1 MLYVPLC
8 HYIRWGRSRELDIE
22 QVAIIGNRL
31 SENIGKVIVGK
42 EEVVRLLLAALL
54 ADGHVL
60 LQDLPGT
67 GKTKLARALA
77 ASFSGKFSRIQF
89 TPDLLPGDVTGMNVY
104 NRKSGEFEL
113 RKGPVFT
120 NILLAD
126 EINRAT
132 PRTQSGLLECMEER
146 QVTIDGESLKLEEPF
161 FVIATQNPVE
171 SSGTF
176 PLPEAQLDRFML
188 MLSMGLPSRQEELDI
203 MDRFMYGDPLE
214 VIGPVADPALLLEM
228 KEAVKQVFVHP
239 EMEKYMVEIVAST
252 REKSRVVMG
261 VSTRGTLALLR
272 AVKAYAAL
280 MGRSYCIPDDV
291 KTLAVPVL
299 GHRIKLS
306 YGYQAGQ
313 EAEALIREILD
324 ETAVPAEN

>member
-1 MLYVPLC
+1 MN
-8 HYIRWGRSRELDIE
+8 IE
-22 QVAIIGNRL
+22 QVGKIGMDL
-31 SENIGKVIVGK
+31 TENIGKVIVGK
-42 EEVVRLLLAALL
+42 EKVIQLMLAALL

-67 GKTKLARALA
+67 GKTKLARSLA
-77 ASFSGKFSRIQF
+77 ASLSGKFSRIQF

-146 QVTIDGESLKLEEPF
+146 QVTIDGESMKLENPF
-161 FVIATQNPVE
+161 MVIATQNPVE
-171 SSGTF
+171 SAGTF

-188 MLSMGLPSRQEELDI
+188 KLSMGLPSRQEELAI
-203 MDRFMYGDPLE
+203 MDRFMREDPFE
-214 VIGPVADPALLLEM
+214 EIVPAADLGTLLEM
-228 KEAVKQVFVHP
+228 KEAARRVYVHP
-239 EMEKYMVEIVAST
+239 EMEKYMVEIVAAT

-280 MGRSYCIPDDV
+280 MGRGYCIPDDV

-299 GHRIKLS
+299 SHRIKLS
-306 YGYQAGQ
+306 YGYQTDQ

-324 ETAVPAEN
+324 ETTVPAESYVTE